1 MIVNNMKTKTS
12 TRHLAT
18 LAVVLATTFPL
29 AGQAHDDNMIFSTTR
44 IEVDAGRFDSQSS
57 QTWRADGWIGH
68 DYNRFA
74 WRTQGA
80 RTGGKT
86 DEADVQALYSR
97 YLASFWDIQAGLRH
111 EFKPDGKDYGVI
123 ALRGL
128 APYAF
133 DVDTAAFVRTDG
145 KLFACT
151 RFEYDLLMTN
161 RFIVRPFIAADWSL
175 QSLPDEGIKS
185 GRTSSEVG
193 VNFRYEI
200 KRSFAP
206 YVEVSHQTHAGLA
219 EKESGMAVRAGLR
232 LVF

>member
-1 MIVNNMKTKTS
+1 MKNTTHPF
-12 TRHLAT
+12 RLASVAIAIS
-18 LAVVLATTFPL
+18 AVLPSACF
-29 AGQAHDDNMIFSTTR
+29 AHDDNMIFSTTR

-74 WRTQGA
+74 WRTQGTRNGD
-80 RTGGKT
+80 RTT
-86 DEADVQALYSR
+86 EADVQALYSR
-97 YLASFWDIQAGLRH
+97 YLASFWDVQAGVRH

-145 KLFACT
+145 RWFART

-175 QSLPDEGIKS
+175 QSLPEEGIRP

-206 YVEVSHQTHAGLA
+206 YVEVSHQTHASFA
-219 EKESGMAVRAGLR
+219 ERESGMAMRAGLR

>member
-1 MIVNNMKTKTS
+1 MKKTNNIGKL
-12 TRHLAT
+12 LA
-18 LAVVLATTFPL
+18 LAAVVATALPMAAF
-29 AGQAHDDNMIFSTTR
+29 AHDDNMIFSTTR
-44 IEVDAGRFDSQSS
+44 IEVDAGRFNSQGS
-57 QTWRADGWIGH
+57 QTWRADGWVGH

-80 RTGGKT
+80 RTGEQT
-86 DEADVQALYSR
+86 TEADVQALYSR
-97 YLASFWDIQAGLRH
+97 YLASFWDVQAGIRH
-111 EFKPDGKDYGVI
+111 ELKPDGRNYGVI

-128 APYAF
+128 APYVF

-145 KLFACT
+145 RWFART

-161 RFIVRPFIAADWSL
+161 RFIVRPFVAADWSL
-175 QSLPDEGIKS
+175 QSLPDEGIRS
-185 GRTSSEVG
+185 GRTSSEIG

-206 YVEVSHQTHAGLA
+206 YVEVSHQTHASLA
-219 EKESGMAVRAGLR
+219 DKKSGMAIRAGLR

>member
-1 MIVNNMKTKTS
+1 MNTQTTFPKQ
-12 TRHLAT
+12 AT
-18 LAVVLATTFPL
+18 LAVTTLAVMLAAALPL
-29 AGQAHDDNMIFSTTR
+29 AAHAHDDNMIFSTTR
-44 IEVDAGRFDSQSS
+44 IEADAGQFDSQSS
-57 QTWRADGWIGH
+57 QTWRADGWIGR

-97 YLASFWDIQAGLRH
+97 YLASFWDIQAGVRH
-111 EFKPDGKDYGVI
+111 QFKPDGKDYGVI

-145 KLFACT
+145 KLFART

-161 RFIVRPFIAADWSL
+161 RFVVRPFVAADWAM
-175 QSLPDEGIKS
+175 QSIQDEDIRSGI
-185 GRTSSEVG
+185 TSSEVG
-193 VNFRYEI
+193 VNLRYEI

-206 YVEVSHQTHAGLA
+206 YVEVSHQTHRNISATERGT
-219 EKESGMAVRAGLR
+219 AVRAGLR
-232 LVF
+232 LLF

>member
-1 MIVNNMKTKTS
+1 MKNTTHIL
-12 TRHLAT
+12 RLAA
-18 LAVVLATTFPL
+18 LAIAAVLPA
-29 AGQAHDDNMIFSTTR
+29 AGFAHDDNMIFSTTR
-44 IEVDAGRFDSQSS
+44 IEIDAGRFDSLSS

-80 RTGGKT
+80 RSGDRTT
-86 DEADVQALYSR
+86 EADVQALYSR
-97 YLASFWDIQAGLRH
+97 YLASFWDVQAGVRH
-111 EFKPDGKDYGVI
+111 EFKPDGRDYGVI

-133 DVDTAAFVRTDG
+133 DVDVAAFVRTDG
-145 KLFACT
+145 RWFART

-175 QSLPDEGIKS
+175 QSLADEGLRS

-206 YVEVSHQTHAGLA
+206 YIEVSHQTHAALA
-219 EKESGMAVRAGLR
+219 EKESGTAMRAGLR

>member
-1 MIVNNMKTKTS
+1 MKTIQLLRKG
-12 TRHLAT
+12 AT
-18 LAVVLATTFPL
+18 LALAVAAGLPL
-29 AGQAHDDNMIFSTTR
+29 AAHAHDDNMIFSTTR
-44 IEVDAGRFDSQSS
+44 IEVDAGRFDAQNS

-80 RTGGKT
+80 RTGNAT
-86 DEADVQALYSR
+86 TEADVQALYSR
-97 YLASFWDIQAGLRH
+97 YLASFWDVQAGVRH

-145 KLFACT
+145 RWFART

-161 RFIVRPFIAADWSL
+161 RFVVRPFVAADWSF
-175 QSLPDEGIKS
+175 QSLPGEGIKS
-185 GRTSSEVG
+185 GRTSSELG

-206 YVEVSHQTHAGLA
+206 YLEVSHQTHVNQT
-219 EKESGMAVRAGLR
+219 ETESGTAVRAGLR
-232 LVF
+232 LLF

>member
-1 MIVNNMKTKTS
+1 MTTMTTP
-12 TRHLAT
+12 RQLAT
-18 LAVVLATTFPL
+18 LAVVLATAFPL
-29 AGQAHDDNMIFSTTR
+29 VSYAHDDNMIFSTTR

-86 DEADVQALYSR
+86 EEADVQALYSR
-97 YLASFWDIQAGLRH
+97 YLASFWDIQAGVRH

-145 KLFACT
+145 KLFART

-161 RFIVRPFIAADWSL
+161 RFVVRPFVAADWSL

-185 GRTSSEVG
+185 GRTSSEIG
-193 VNFRYEI
+193 VNLRYEI

-206 YVEVSHQTHAGLA
+206 YVEVSRQTHASLLA
-219 EKESGMAVRAGLR
+219 RESGTAARVGLR
-232 LVF
+232 LLF